1 MKTGSIGRNLERGLL
16 IAEIFFGRPNM
27 EVGKRIHQLR
37 KMRGMTQAE
46 LGQLMSLT
54 QNTISNL
61 EKGLRKVSTE
71 ELPRFAKSLGVTVN
85 QLVSEEAPN
94 CVPLLSLEACCGPFR
109 EAWDDVIEWIPVPPS
124 EFRETR
130 YFLQAK
136 GDSMAPTVCDG
147 ELILVD
153 RALGPVNGNIV
164 VAVSRSECT
173 IKRFYQ
179 YGRRIELK
187 PDNQKYPTLVI
198 TPEIDLEVRGVVV
211 YVQRR
216 LLETGPN
223 GSQAGAE
230 QETSEMPRRWV
241 LTSAKPPVRDYGS
254 RLKPLLEKHNL
265 PAEEVAKRAGNRIT
279 AEEVEQ
285 VMLTGKCP
293 SMRLAFHI
301 ADALGEDV
309 TQIMD

>member
-1 MKTGSIGRNLERGLL
+1 
-16 IAEIFFGRPNM
+16 M
-27 EVGKRIHQLR
+27 EVEKRIHQLR

-46 LGQLMSLT
+46 LGQLMDLT

-61 EKGLRKVSTE
+61 EKGKRKVSTD
-71 ELPRFAKSLGVTVN
+71 ELPRFAKALGVTVN

-136 GDSMAPTVCDG
+136 GDSMAPTVRDG

-153 RALGPVNGNIV
+153 RALSPVNGNIV
-164 VAVSRSECT
+164 VAVSRGECT

-198 TPEIDLEVRGVVV
+198 TPDVDLEVRGVVIF
-211 YVQRR
+211 VQRS
-216 LLETGPN
+216 LLEAG
-223 GSQAGAE
+223 GDGGQAGAE
-230 QETSEMPRRWV
+230 SDDSGMPRRWV
-241 LTSAKPPVRDYGS
+241 LSSAKPPVRDYGP
-254 RLKPLLEKHNL
+254 RIKALLEKHNL
-265 PAEEVAKRAGNRIT
+265 PPEEVAKRAGGRIS
-279 AEEVEQ
+279 AQDVEQ

-293 SMRLAFHI
+293 TMRLAFHI

-309 TQIMD
+309 TQVVD